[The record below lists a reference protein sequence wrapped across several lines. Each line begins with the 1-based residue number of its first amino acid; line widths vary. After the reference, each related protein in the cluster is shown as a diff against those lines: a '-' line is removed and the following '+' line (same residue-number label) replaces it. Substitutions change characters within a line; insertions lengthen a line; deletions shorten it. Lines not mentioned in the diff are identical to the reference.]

1 MSIADSLYPEWDNLL
16 VVPDKV
22 PDDLGIQGING
33 EMMVAAEKYKGRP
46 KSGVVIAAG
55 PTAPYPCGARV
66 LFDSHS
72 TTDLGQDGSSER
84 VLLLNSQQV
93 RCWTDG
99 GEDMN
104 DLLGESWRDHIK
116 PPPGC
121 IIVERA
127 QMPTTRGAIWV
138 PDTFNAATRSS
149 EATVLASDDK
159 QGPNEE
165 VVNPGGRT
173 FRLVPTNKFAK
184 DDRVFLAGTTAK
196 HIMLGRRGDVVL
208 WIIRPGEITG
218 RLLDDPGAIRTQAH
232 IAESDIAHLNELS
245 DTYFGVEEG
254 ETRGPR

>member
-1 MSIADSLYPEWDNLL
+1 MSIADALYPEWDNLL
-16 VVPDKV
+16 VRPDKM

-33 EMMVAAEKYKGRP
+33 EMLIAAEKYKGRP
-46 KSGVVIAAG
+46 RSGIVIAAG
-55 PTAPYPCGARV
+55 PSASYPCGARV

-84 VLLLNSQQV
+84 ILLVNSQQI

-99 GEDMN
+99 GEDAG

-138 PDTFNAATRSS
+138 PDSYNAATRSS

-159 QGPNEE
+159 QGPI
-165 VVNPGGRT
+165 GG
-173 FRLVPTNKFAK
+173 VIGVDKPIGPVNKFSK
-184 DDRVFLAGTTAK
+184 GDRVFLAGTTAK
-196 HIMLGRRGDVVL
+196 HIMLGTRGKVVL
-208 WIIRPGEITG
+208 WIIRPREIAG
-218 RLLDDPGAIRTQAH
+218 RLLDDPGLIAKQEH
-232 IAESDIAHLNELS
+232 IAEADIAHLNEMV
-245 DTYFGVEEG
+245 DTSFGFEEG
-254 ETRGPR
+254 ETRGVR